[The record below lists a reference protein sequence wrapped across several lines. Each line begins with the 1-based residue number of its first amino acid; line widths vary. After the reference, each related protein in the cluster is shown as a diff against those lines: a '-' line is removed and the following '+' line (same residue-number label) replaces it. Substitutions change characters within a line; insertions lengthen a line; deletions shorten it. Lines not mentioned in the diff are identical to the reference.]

1 MTTERTNWFFRY
13 MIDSQQKTHRVKLED
28 IPSRLDDGWVLR
40 DREIS
45 MYKDSIQVKVK
56 SSDVKQI
63 QDFLKTGYAFGLTA
77 ENREKKREEIKPYT
91 SSGYYK
97 DRKYEPI
104 TTEGFKMEKKVIG
117 RPRKQPAPQQLE
129 LPFLEQPQ
137 IVETKPI
144 VETKSQNQIALGL
157 FNTLLSKGVI
167 KTFEISLNKNG
178 NISFIGECETK

>member
-63 QDFLKTGYAFGLTA
+63 QD
-77 ENREKKREEIKPYT
+77 
-91 SSGYYK
+91 S
-97 DRKYEPI
+97 
-104 TTEGFKMEKKVIG
+104 
-117 RPRKQPAPQQLE
+117 
-129 LPFLEQPQ
+129 
-137 IVETKPI
+137 
-144 VETKSQNQIALGL
+144 
-157 FNTLLSKGVI
+157 
-167 KTFEISLNKNG
+167 
-178 NISFIGECETK
+178 

>member
-1 MTTERTNWFFRY
+1 MLNK
-13 MIDSQQKTHRVKLED
+13 SKT
-28 IPSRLDDGWVLR
+28 
-40 DREIS
+40 
-45 MYKDSIQVKVK
+45 
-56 SSDVKQI
+56 
-63 QDFLKTGYAFGLTA
+63 LKTGYAFGLTA

-117 RPRKQPAPQQLE
+117 KPRKQPAPQQLE

-178 NISFIGECETK
+178 NISFIGECELKGTK